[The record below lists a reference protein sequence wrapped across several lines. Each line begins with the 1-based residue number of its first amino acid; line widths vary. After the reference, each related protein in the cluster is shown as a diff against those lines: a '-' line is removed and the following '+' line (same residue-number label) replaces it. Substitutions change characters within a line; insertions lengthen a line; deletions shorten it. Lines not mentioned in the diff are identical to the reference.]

1 MRSRP
6 RWRRRRSESQSARAR
21 RSAPTSESLS
31 LGPPLV
37 TRVQCSSNS
46 SLLIMSGALLHSD
59 QGPAR
64 TPPIAS
70 GRTCQSSALPSI
82 LTEGVVSVTM
92 R

>member
-21 RSAPTSESLS
+21 RSAPTSES